1 MVAVLVLSFS
11 RFPKK
16 SVGDAKKVA
25 EESVVGAESA
35 A

>member
-11 RFPKK
+11 WFPKK
-16 SVGDAKKVA
+16 SVGDATKLA
-25 EESVVGAESA
+25 EESIVGAESA